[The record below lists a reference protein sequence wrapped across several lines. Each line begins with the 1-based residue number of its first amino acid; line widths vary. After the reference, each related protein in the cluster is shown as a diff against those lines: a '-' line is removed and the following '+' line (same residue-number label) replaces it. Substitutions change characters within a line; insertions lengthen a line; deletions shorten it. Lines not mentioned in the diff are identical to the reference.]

1 MKATIT
7 LLPGD
12 GIGPEVTDEAV
23 KVLKVIEEKFD
34 HSFTLN
40 KALFGGIAID
50 QTGSPYPQETQDLCK
65 EADAVLLGA
74 VGGPK
79 WSDPRAKTR
88 PEKGLLDMR
97 SDLGVYANLRQI
109 RTYPQLIDNSPIKKE
124 YLEGIDIMFVREL
137 IGGIYFGDKERRN
150 DYAKDVCEYST
161 AEIERITDVAVK
173 LSQQRKKKIISID
186 KANVM
191 ATSQL
196 WREVTTKYLEDNFPE
211 IEIEHMLVDAAT
223 MHLISR
229 PAYFDVVLADNL
241 FGDILTDEASM
252 LTGSIGMIA
261 SACLGDGNFGVYEP
275 IHGSAPD
282 IQGKGIANP
291 CGMILSLSMLL
302 RHSLDLN
309 EEALAIEKAI
319 QNVLNDGIFTADL
332 SKSNTVS
339 TSTMGDKIVQK
350 I

>member
-1 MKATIT
+1 MKANIT

-12 GIGPEVTDEAV
+12 GIGPEITNEA
-23 KVLKVIEEKFD
+23 LKVIQAIEKRFS
-34 HSFTLN
+34 HSFTIN
-40 KALFGGIAID
+40 NALFGGVAID

-65 EADAVLLGA
+65 QADAVLLGA

-79 WSDPRAKTR
+79 WSDPKAKTR

-97 SDLGVYANLRQI
+97 FDLGVYANLRQI
-109 RTYPQLIDNSPIKKE
+109 RTYPQLINHSPIKKE
-124 YLEGIDIMFVREL
+124 YIENIDIIFVREL
-137 IGGIYFGDKERRN
+137 IGGIYFGEKERHD

-161 AEIERITDVAVK
+161 SEIQRITDVAVK
-173 LSQQRKKKIISID
+173 LAQQRKNKIISID

-196 WREVTTKYLEDNFPE
+196 WRSVTTKYIEDNYPE
-211 IEIEHMLVDAAT
+211 IELEHMLVDAAT
-223 MHLISR
+223 MHLLSR
-229 PAYFDVVLADNL
+229 PADFDVVLADNL

-261 SACLGDGNFGVYEP
+261 SASLGDDNFGVYEP

-291 CGMILSLSMLL
+291 CGMILSLSMLF
-302 RHSLDLN
+302 RHSFDLTEESIVIDQAVEEVLD
-309 EEALAIEKAI
+309 E
-319 QNVLNDGIFTADL
+319 GIFTADL
-332 SKSNTVS
+332 SKSKSVT
-339 TSTMGDKIVQK
+339 TSVMGDAIAQK

>member
-109 RTYPQLIDNSPIKKE
+109 
-124 YLEGIDIMFVREL
+124 
-137 IGGIYFGDKERRN
+137 
-150 DYAKDVCEYST
+150 
-161 AEIERITDVAVK
+161 
-173 LSQQRKKKIISID
+173 
-186 KANVM
+186 
-191 ATSQL
+191 
-196 WREVTTKYLEDNFPE
+196 
-211 IEIEHMLVDAAT
+211 
-223 MHLISR
+223 
-229 PAYFDVVLADNL
+229 
-241 FGDILTDEASM
+241 
-252 LTGSIGMIA
+252 
-261 SACLGDGNFGVYEP
+261 
-275 IHGSAPD
+275 
-282 IQGKGIANP
+282 
-291 CGMILSLSMLL
+291 
-302 RHSLDLN
+302 
-309 EEALAIEKAI
+309 
-319 QNVLNDGIFTADL
+319 
-332 SKSNTVS
+332 
-339 TSTMGDKIVQK
+339 
-350 I
+350 

>member
-12 GIGPEVTDEAV
+12 GIGPEVTDEAI

-40 KALFGGIAID
+40 NALFGGIAID

-65 EADAVLLGA
+65 QADAVLLGA

-124 YLEGIDIMFVREL
+124 YLEGIDIIFVREL
-137 IGGIYFGDKERRN
+137 IGGIYFGEKERRN

-161 AEIERITDVAVK
+161 AEIERITDVAVN
-173 LSQQRKKKIISID
+173 LAQQRKKKIISID

-223 MHLISR
+223 MHLLSR
-229 PAYFDVVLADNL
+229 PADFDVVLADNL

-261 SACLGDGNFGVYEP
+261 SACLGDNNF
-275 IHGSAPD
+275 
-282 IQGKGIANP
+282 
-291 CGMILSLSMLL
+291 LSLI
-302 RHSLDLN
+302 H
-309 EEALAIEKAI
+309 I
-319 QNVLNDGIFTADL
+319 
-332 SKSNTVS
+332 
-339 TSTMGDKIVQK
+339 
-350 I
+350 

>member
-196 WREVTTKYLEDNFPE
+196 WREVTTKYLADNFPE
-211 IEIEHMLVDAAT
+211 VEIEHMLVDAAT
-223 MHLISR
+223 MHLLSR
-229 PAYFDVVLADNL
+229 PTDFDVVLADNL

-282 IQGKGIANP
+282 IQGKGIGNP
-291 CGMILSLSMLL
+291 GGVILSLSMLL

>member
-196 WREVTTKYLEDNFPE
+196 
-211 IEIEHMLVDAAT
+211 
-223 MHLISR
+223 
-229 PAYFDVVLADNL
+229 
-241 FGDILTDEASM
+241 
-252 LTGSIGMIA
+252 
-261 SACLGDGNFGVYEP
+261 
-275 IHGSAPD
+275 
-282 IQGKGIANP
+282 
-291 CGMILSLSMLL
+291 
-302 RHSLDLN
+302 
-309 EEALAIEKAI
+309 
-319 QNVLNDGIFTADL
+319 
-332 SKSNTVS
+332 
-339 TSTMGDKIVQK
+339 
-350 I
+350 